1 MPLNPIRKTGHA
13 LAIALAIGFS
23 SYLQADATKS
33 IDVYRDP
40 SCSCCTKWI
49 SYLRDNGY
57 TVVDHEEENMSAVK
71 EKLGVPAKLGS
82 CHTGMING
90 KFVEGHVPVEQI
102 AEVARRADLLGVAA
116 PGMPMGSPGMES
128 GGRRS
133 AYQIIGLT
141 RSGNETVIA
150 DYDAK

>member
-1 MPLNPIRKTGHA
+1 AQRGTLVMPLNPIRKTGHA

-57 TVVDHEEENMSAVK
+57 TVVDHKEENMSAVK

-82 CHTGMING
+82 CHTGVING

-102 AEVARRADLLGVAA
+102 AEVA
-116 PGMPMGSPGMES
+116 
-128 GGRRS
+128 
-133 AYQIIGLT
+133 
-141 RSGNETVIA
+141 
-150 DYDAK
+150 